1 MPRFFVKPDQIQ
13 NEWVIITGN
22 DVNHMKNVLRM
33 SPGDTLSVSDG
44 AGTDYFCI
52 IEAMDKDEVR
62 LHIENSWESYKELK
76 SRLYLFQGLPK
87 GDKLELIIQKAV
99 ELGVYEIIPMITR
112 RTIVKLDDSKL
123 TKKLNRWQNIAES
136 AAKQSGRG
144 IIPKIKKPM
153 DFTEALS
160 YSHSLECN
168 LIPYERAEGVE
179 ASRKLIKSAANKGCI
194 GIFIGP
200 EGGFDAAEIEL
211 AIKAGIEPMTLGRRI
226 LRTETAGLAVL
237 SVLMFQLD

>member
-13 NEWVIITGN
+13 EEWIIITGN
-22 DVNHMKNVLRM
+22 DVNHIKNVFRM

-44 AGTDYFCI
+44 AGTDYFCM
-52 IEAMDKDEVR
+52 IEAMERHKVR
-62 LHIENSWESYKELK
+62 LHIENSWDSYKELK

-112 RTIVKLDDSKL
+112 RTIVKLDDNKHA
-123 TKKLNRWQNIAES
+123 KRLNRWQNIAES

-144 IIPKIKKPM
+144 IIPKLKKPM
-153 DFTEALS
+153 DFAKALG
-160 YSHSLECN
+160 YSRLLECN
-168 LIPYERAEGVE
+168 LIPYERTEDMA
-179 ASRKLIKSAANKGCI
+179 ASRKLIESAADKESI

-200 EGGFDAAEIEL
+200 EGGFDTVEIEL
-211 AIKAGIEPMTLGRRI
+211 AVKAGIKPMTLGRRI
-226 LRTETAGLAVL
+226 LRTETAGLAAL